1 MAAPQRLDSVHIDT
15 LTARVANLPDGC
27 IDNANIEAGANI
39 SASKLERHQSVDEC
53 IYNSTDLIVATNR
66 MLHIVRGTTGT
77 LLGFEAVVCTTGLT
91 TATFVLIDLQK
102 ATASTTWA
110 TVLTTG
116 ISIASSDAAY
126 VPRAGTLSN
135 VTMADGDIYRVTV
148 ATSAAASTNL
158 PRGLL
163 ISLTHTESYT

>member
-1 MAAPQRLDSVHIDT
+1 MAAPQRLDNVHVDT
-15 LTARVANLPDGC
+15 LTARVFRAPDSSIG
-27 IDNANIEAGANI
+27 NSAIEAGAGI
-39 SASKLERHQSVDEC
+39 SASKIERHQSVDEC

-91 TATFVLIDLQK
+91 TATFVTLDLQK

-110 TVLTTG
+110 TVLSAP

-126 VPRAGTLSN
+126 VPRAGTLSG
-135 VTMADGDIYRVTV
+135 VTMADGDIFRVSI
-148 ATSAAASTNL
+148 ATSGSSTNL

-163 ISLTHTESYT
+163 VSLTHTESYQ